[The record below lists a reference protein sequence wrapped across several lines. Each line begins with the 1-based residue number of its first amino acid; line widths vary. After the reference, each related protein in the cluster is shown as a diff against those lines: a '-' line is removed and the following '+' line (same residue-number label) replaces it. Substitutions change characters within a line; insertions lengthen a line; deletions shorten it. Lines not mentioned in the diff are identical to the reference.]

1 MRFEILDMRFKTLD
15 VRKFLRLNFYISILT
30 SICLTSHISYAQQA
44 PTYTQFVFNQYGS
57 NPAYA
62 GTNLGMEA
70 VVGRRIQWLGFAN
83 APVTSFG
90 SFTYAWRKNFNYKA
104 KHAVG
109 MYVEDDRPG
118 LFSSKAAYISY
129 SIHFKIF
136 TGLNI
141 AAGIFAGV
149 KQVGISNVL
158 YDQNDP
164 AINDLKSNTTLVT
177 IYPDIIPGIRLYNKK
192 LYIDIS
198 VRQLYKNDLQQGNKQ
213 IGSPPTKLDATYT
226 IVVKRKIPLGNNT
239 WMLTPAVKMQ
249 ATYKS
254 IPFVEANVML
264 FYNRRVGVGA
274 SLRGNSFASAILQV
288 KFLKNL
294 TAGFGYDYTI
304 NKLHTAA
311 ANSVEVM
318 MSFTPGSGDDKSVGS
333 RRVANCPDFNY

>member
-1 MRFEILDMRFKTLD
+1 MKRSYKLKI
-15 VRKFLRLNFYISILT
+15 
-30 SICLTSHISYAQQA
+30 ISYKWCLLSLVTVNYCLLTNNSFAQQA

-70 VVGRRIQWLGFAN
+70 VVGRRIQWVGFAN

-104 KHAVG
+104 KHALG

-149 KQVGISNVL
+149 KQVGIANAL

-164 AINDLKSNTTLVT
+164 ALNDLKSNTTLVT
-177 IYPDIIPGIRLYNKK
+177 IYPDIIPGIR
-192 LYIDIS
+192 
-198 VRQLYKNDLQQGNKQ
+198 
-213 IGSPPTKLDATYT
+213 
-226 IVVKRKIPLGNNT
+226 
-239 WMLTPAVKMQ
+239 
-249 ATYKS
+249 
-254 IPFVEANVML
+254 
-264 FYNRRVGVGA
+264 
-274 SLRGNSFASAILQV
+274 
-288 KFLKNL
+288 
-294 TAGFGYDYTI
+294 
-304 NKLHTAA
+304 H
-311 ANSVEVM
+311 
-318 MSFTPGSGDDKSVGS
+318 
-333 RRVANCPDFNY
+333 